1 MTLLFLSLWV
11 EQDILSQVQ
20 NELSVRRM
28 IINGSSGTTG
38 RAPMKFL
45 GKEDHLKLV

>member
-20 NELSVRRM
+20 YELGVRRM

-45 GKEDHLKLV
+45 RKGDLLMLV